1 MRDAPQVG
9 PVVERRV
16 EGAKLLEGQLP
27 ELFGKKKKAPLHG
40 ARIEDYAVIGD
51 CETAALVSLEGSI
64 DWLCWPTF
72 SSAACFAALLG
83 TAENGFWRIRPQ
95 AEIVSTRRQYQPG
108 TMIVETTF
116 VTKDGEVCLTDFMP
130 PRGKH
135 SDVVRIV
142 RGVRGKVKM
151 HMNLVLRFDYGLTV
165 PWVTRHEQELR
176 AVAGPNMVVLRSEC
190 SGKAVELRG
199 EDLTTVSDLA
209 VRAGDQVCFTLTY
222 ASSIEDVPERVAA
235 EDALRDTQAYW
246 SEWSGRSTYKGQY
259 AEVVQ
264 RSLMTLK
271 AMTYRPTGGIVAAVT
286 AGLPER
292 IGGERNWDYR
302 YCWLRDTSFTLLV
315 LMRAGYMEEAVQ
327 WRLWLLRAIAG
338 SPGQVQSL
346 YGIDGGRRLVEWEP
360 DWLPGYEN
368 SLPVRIGNAASEQ
381 FQLDVYGEVAVAL
394 SRTPAASDDL
404 RIPSLDLEATL
415 IDHLCKI
422 WPLPDEGI
430 WETRGGA
437 QHFVYSKV
445 MAWVA
450 LDRAAKRHERFDGV
464 GDVKRWRKNRDMLHK
479 EICAKGFSK
488 KLNSFTQ
495 SYGSKVLD
503 ASCLRLLLVGF
514 LPADD
519 PRIIGTIDA
528 IQKYL
533 MKDGLVQRYNTAK
546 ASDGLTGGEG
556 TFLACSFWM
565 VTCLWLIGRKD
576 EATEMFQRLLA
587 LRNDVGLL
595 SEEYDPQAK
604 RMLGNFPQALSHI
617 ALTHAAFTLSGQ
629 WRPEFGGEGN

>member
-1 MRDAPQVG
+1 MQCRHGWLSRGVWTA
-9 PVVERRV
+9 RFFW
-16 EGAKLLEGQLP
+16 EGQLP
-27 ELFGKKKKAPLHG
+27 EWFAKKKKAPLHG

-64 DWLCWPTF
+64 DWLCWPAF
-72 SSAACFAALLG
+72 SSGACFAALLG
-83 TAENGFWRIRPQ
+83 TAENGFWRIRPKD
-95 AEIVSTRRQYQPG
+95 EIVATRRQYQPG

-116 VTKDGEVCLTDFMP
+116 VTK
-130 PRGKH
+130 
-135 SDVVRIV
+135 
-142 RGVRGKVKM
+142 GVRGKVKM
-151 HMNLVLRFDYGLTV
+151 HMDLALRFDYGLTV
-165 PWVTRHEQELR
+165 PWVTKHKQETR
-176 AVAGPNMVVLRSEC
+176 AVAGPNMTVLRSE
-190 SGKAVELRG
+190 SSRGKAAELLG
-199 EDLTTVSDLA
+199 EGLTTVSDFA
-209 VRAGDQVCFTLTY
+209 VRTGEQMCFTLTY
-222 ASSIEDVPERVAA
+222 ASSIEEVPERVAA
-235 EDALRDTQAYW
+235 EDALRDTHDFW

-259 AEVVQ
+259 AEAVL

-271 AMTYRPTGGIVAAVT
+271 AMTYQPTGGIVAAVT
-286 AGLPER
+286 MGLPER

-315 LMRAGYMEEAVQ
+315 LMHAGYTEEAVQ

-346 YGIDGGRRLVEWEP
+346 YGIDGGRRLVEWEAG
-360 DWLPGYEN
+360 WLPGYEN
-368 SLPVRIGNAASEQ
+368 SLPVRIGNAASGQ

-394 SRTPAASDDL
+394 SRTPTAEDDL
-404 RIPSLDLEATL
+404 LIPALELEATL

-422 WPLPDEGI
+422 WPMPDGGI

-437 QHFVYSKV
+437 QHFVHSKV

-450 LDRAAKRHERFDGV
+450 LDRAAKRHERFDGS
-464 GDVKRWRKNRDMLHK
+464 GDVKGWRKNRDMLHK
-479 EICAKGFSK
+479 EICAKGFSR

-503 ASCLRLLLVGF
+503 ASCLWLALVGF
-514 LPADD
+514 LPLDD

-617 ALTHAAFTLSGQ
+617 TLVHAAFTLSGQ
-629 WRPEFGGEGN
+629 WQPEPYTAGT